1 MEDRLSKLGYKK
13 SREVN
18 ILYYPKEAWYTKPYG
33 RAEDINIVI
42 YLEDGIIKEDFCYV
56 EPNGEYTFHS
66 QEGID
71 SLYSKLTEALRIL
84 KKDLEVFTDVKD

>member
-18 ILYYPKEAWYTKPYG
+18 LLYYPKEAWYTKPYG
-33 RAEDINIVI
+33 RAEDVNIVI
-42 YLEDGIIKEDFCYV
+42 YLEDDIIKEDFCYV
-56 EPNGEYTFHS
+56 EPNGEYTFHN

>member
-1 MEDRLSKLGYKK
+1 MVDRLLELGYKK

-18 ILYYPKEAWYTKPYG
+18 LLYYPKEAWYTKTYG
-33 RAEDINIVI
+33 RAEDVNIVI
-42 YLEDGIIKEDFCYV
+42 YLEDGIIEEDFCYV

-84 KKDLEVFTDVKD
+84 KKDLEVLVDVKD

>member
-18 ILYYPKEAWYTKPYG
+18 LLHYPKEAWYTKPYG
-33 RAEDINIVI
+33 RAEEVNIVI

-71 SLYSKLTEALRIL
+71 SLYNKLTEALKIL
-84 KKDLEVFTDVKD
+84 KKDLEVFPDVKD

>member
-1 MEDRLSKLGYKK
+1 MDNKLLKLGYKK

-18 ILYYPKEAWYTKPYG
+18 LLYYPKEAWYTKPYG
-33 RAEDINIVI
+33 RAEDVNIVI
-42 YLEDGIIKEDFCYV
+42 YLEDGIIEEDFCYV
-56 EPNGEYTFHS
+56 APNGEYTFNS

-84 KKDLEVFTDVKD
+84 KKDLEVLKDVKD